1 MNSEAGNTGL
11 WHTILFVDVCGS
23 TKLYETLGNTRA
35 QSIIS
40 KTLSI
45 LSQAAANHGGT
56 VVKSIGDEVM
66 CTFPM
71 PHNAVHA
78 SLEMQQELREAVVRG
93 DIDVPT
99 LAVRTGFHCGPVIAD
114 GSDVFGDAVNVA
126 ARVTSHAK
134 PNQILVSKQT
144 ALRLPRDMQSKI
156 RFIGNAHLKG
166 KRDSLELF
174 EVIWEE
180 ENLTRMQ
187 QVEMTNVGGLRL
199 TAIFGARSMDVSEQR
214 PSIVMGRGEE
224 NDFVVAD
231 PLVSR
236 LHARIEMR
244 RGRFVLID
252 QSLNGTFVAM
262 PGRKEIVL
270 RRDEFPLA
278 GSGRIALGKSTT
290 VNADHCII
298 FNIHSGRQGDTL
310 TSNRKPLA

>member
-1 MNSEAGNTGL
+1 MNAEAGNTGL

-35 QSIIS
+35 QAIIS

-45 LSQAAANHGGT
+45 LSQAATSHDGT

-66 CTFPM
+66 CTFAM
-71 PHNAVHA
+71 PHSAVHA
-78 SLEMQQELREAVVRG
+78 SLQMQRELREAVMRG
-93 DIDVPT
+93 EIDVPT

-134 PNQILVSKQT
+134 PNQILVSKET
-144 ALRLPRDMQSKI
+144 ALRLPRDMQPLV

-199 TAIFGARSMDVSEQR
+199 TAVFGDRSMEVSEHR
-214 PSIVMGRGEE
+214 PTIVMGRGEE
-224 NDFVVAD
+224 NDIVVAD

-252 QSLNGTFVAM
+252 QSLNGTFVDM
-262 PGRKEIVL
+262 PGRKEFAL

-278 GSGRIALGKSTT
+278 GNGLLALGKSTA
-290 VNADHCII
+290 VNRDHCIA
-298 FNIHSGRQGDTL
+298 FTIHSGRPGETL
-310 TSNRKPLA
+310 TPGRR